1 MPPKKLEADRA
12 ALTDRLSLAQE
23 TLKRA
28 SLVIS
33 AVRGTGDPTEHH
45 GAVSVSAQGATANNA
60 ASLDEEDAVDLIAQA
75 QASLELAVRDACER
89 HGPELRHSIEQRR
102 VAILTGDENTE
113 NASAL
118 RRSVLDLTRTYAP
131 CLAICASVGSWE
143 DEELYTGELAVNW
156 LVENRTLDDVV
167 PALAAVKHGFL
178 MMVQNLAEA
187 VGIPEQN
194 LHTAIN
200 QHLDHLST
208 NEAA

>member
-1 MPPKKLEADRA
+1 MPSKKPEADRA

-23 TLKRA
+23 TLKRPT
-28 SLVIS
+28 LVVS
-33 AVRGTGDPTEHH
+33 AMRGTDDPTEHH
-45 GAVSVSAQGATANNA
+45 GAVSASARGATANNA
-60 ASLDEEDAVDLIAQA
+60 ASLDEDDAIDLIAQA

-89 HGPELRHSIEQRR
+89 HGPELRNAIEQRR
-102 VAILTGDENTE
+102 VAILTRDESSTNS
-113 NASAL
+113 SAL

-156 LVENRTLDDVV
+156 LVEDRTLDDVV

-187 VGIPEQN
+187 VSVPEQN